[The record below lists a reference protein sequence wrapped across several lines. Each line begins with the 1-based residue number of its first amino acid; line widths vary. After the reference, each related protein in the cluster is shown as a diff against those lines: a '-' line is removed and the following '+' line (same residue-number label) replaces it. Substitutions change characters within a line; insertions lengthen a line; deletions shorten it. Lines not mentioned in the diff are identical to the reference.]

1 MAVLLIRTFSIEI
14 HIMKARVMPMPLIYA
29 FIALVGA
36 VVMPLLIGSEAILPI
51 LASAILG
58 ATMAPLGMALR
69 CYISADM
76 TRASGS
82 AAWTRR
88 PPPKT
93 PRV

>member
-1 MAVLLIRTFSIEI
+1 MTFSIEI
-14 HIMKARVMPMPLIYA
+14 HIIKARVIPMPLIYA
-29 FIALVGA
+29 FTALVGA

-58 ATMAPLGMALR
+58 AIMAPLGTALVW
-69 CYISADM
+69 YIAAKM

-93 PRV
+93 PRE